1 MESWQGNSVSLH
13 MLHSAGVTFPCLKG
27 GIKGGTTTSPKRIEP
42 SLTSDNKISLN
53 SLHQG
58 QGVYLHRATFPLFN
72 ISAIWVS
79 LQLTLELM
87 CVEELQRLRAP
98 GEINENHVFKNVYHT
113 V

>member
-1 MESWQGNSVSLH
+1 MAASSTLNI
-13 MLHSAGVTFPCLKG
+13 TRPCFKELLYLKG
-27 GIKGGTTTSPKRIEP
+27 GMWYSTTSPKLIEQ

-53 SLHQG
+53 GLHKS
-58 QGVYLHRATFPLFN
+58 QGVYLHRAAFPLFN

-98 GEINENHVFKNVYHT
+98 GEIH
-113 V
+113 